1 MSEVDWKPKVGCFLR
16 SRVKSFCI
24 GLQVVDCKLILGHFG
39 TKWGRIGTPNWL
51 PRVLAIFQWLF
62 HSKLKTL
69 LFRKSY
75 PDSSS
80 SAYLPPRLSSKHHSR
95 LNVCLPTWLSG
106 FWPMPIDFVLVKRLW
121 ISWFPRLRF
130 CGRSRNLEFTIT
142 IFSLLKNSSLCLG
155 E

>member
-1 MSEVDWKPKVGCFLR
+1 MTHHFTDMSSQHSNLEKGMEHSDHMKQIRATLGIYLIFENKSIMSEVDWKPKVGCFLR

-95 LNVCLPTWLSG
+95 LNVCLPT
-106 FWPMPIDFVLVKRLW
+106 
-121 ISWFPRLRF
+121 
-130 CGRSRNLEFTIT
+130 
-142 IFSLLKNSSLCLG
+142 
-155 E
+155 